1 MSFTLPKQVKIPVK
15 ISGEVVR
22 RLGKG
27 QKDLNYRIEV
37 VHLVTHEVSGVGE
50 REPKPTI

>member
-1 MSFTLPKQVKIPVK
+1 MSFTPPKQAKLPGK

-37 VHLVTHEVSGVGE
+37 VHLVTHEVSGVGK
-50 REPKPTI
+50 REPRPTV

>member
-1 MSFTLPKQVKIPVK
+1 MSFTLPKQVKIPGK
-15 ISGEVVR
+15 LSGEVVR

-37 VHLVTHEVSGVGE
+37 VHLVTHEDSGVGK
-50 REPKPTI
+50 RDPKPTI